1 MFVSSSHA
9 WLIRL
14 DHWVYVAVV
23 AVAQAVTGFAR
34 EAQPFGEEVMTAPT
48 GVPETAAEVA
58 DHSPQSEWW
67 WHGQL

>member
-9 WLIRL
+9 WLIRRSL
-14 DHWVYVAVV
+14 GIVAVV